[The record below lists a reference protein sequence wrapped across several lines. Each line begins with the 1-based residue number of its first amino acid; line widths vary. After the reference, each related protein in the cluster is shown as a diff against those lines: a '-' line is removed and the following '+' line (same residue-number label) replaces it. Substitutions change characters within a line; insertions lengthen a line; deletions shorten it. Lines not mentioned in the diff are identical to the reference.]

1 MASKNSIQGYW
12 SVFGGIWG
20 LLRSTY
26 FGGSLVLTLVYPGLW
41 KQLKDGK
48 PIWTEVAIDVV
59 PSLLGFALGGMA
71 IMLSFSSGRFLEAV
85 RQGGKEDSYFMKM
98 IASFFHFSIV
108 LSGALL
114 IAIISQTFQHVAL
127 SFVGV
132 WMTYYGIALVVA
144 TAASIWHTAR
154 IFNAA
159 IEDNRSNHKSR
170 ED

>member
-1 MASKNSIQGYW
+1 M
-12 SVFGGIWG
+12 
-20 LLRSTY
+20 
-26 FGGSLVLTLVYPGLW
+26 VYPDLW
-41 KQLKDGK
+41 RELKDGK
-48 PIWTEVAIDVV
+48 PIWSDVAIDIV

-108 LSGALL
+108 LSTSL
-114 IAIISQTFQHVAL
+114 IVAVISQTFHHVAL

-132 WMTYYGIALVVA
+132 WMMYYGVTLVVA

-159 IEDNRSNHKSR
+159 IEGRSSSKP
-170 ED
+170 EQ

>member
-1 MASKNSIQGYW
+1 M
-12 SVFGGIWG
+12 FGGFWG

-26 FGGSLVLTLVYPGLW
+26 FWGSLVLTLIYPDLW
-41 KQLKDGK
+41 RCIKDGE
-48 PIWTEVAIDVV
+48 PIWADVAIDII

-85 RQGGKEDSYFMKM
+85 RQGGKENSYFMKM

-108 LSGALL
+108 LTASLV
-114 IAIISQTFQHVAL
+114 IAVISQTFHHVAL

-132 WMTYYGIALVVA
+132 WMTYYGVTLVVA

-159 IEDNRSNHKSR
+159 IEGDSGDGKS
-170 ED
+170 